1 MRWQQLRALVMPWR
15 WLLAAVVLG
24 VLLSAGL
31 EVVPPLLI
39 RQVVDDHITTG
50 QQQGVLALAFLYL
63 GVTAAIQGLT
73 FLTTY
78 CTAIAAQGA
87 LHTLRVRV
95 FAHLQRLP
103 MPYHDQT
110 PLGDSI
116 SRCTADVDTIDSLFS
131 SGVLNVVTDLVRLL
145 TILIAMFALSWPLTL
160 VTLVVI
166 LPVAGVTRLFQLRV
180 RAAERASRLAV
191 GEVNTRLQ
199 ELLGGVEV
207 IRAFAAEFGCV
218 RAFRTALSQMLVAY
232 NRAMVYSAL
241 YSPSMAILAALA
253 SAVLL
258 WYGTR
263 QTFTAWG
270 ISLGTLTAFVLLVQQ
285 FFKPITNLGDEWQT
299 VQSAL
304 AGAERLFAI
313 LELEP
318 EPTPAPAPRTALP
331 REATALALDHVVFG
345 YHPGLPVLRDVSLCV
360 QRGEHLALV
369 GRTGAGKST
378 VLHLLGG
385 FYAPWRGSV
394 RVQQRDPRLL
404 STTERRQVCGVV
416 PQVVHVFG
424 KTVWDNLT
432 LGDPQVTEMAVH
444 RAAQLAGAADF
455 VTALPEGYQTRL
467 RGSGHG
473 VGIQLSAGQC
483 QLLAL
488 ARALVWAPPILILDE
503 ATSAV
508 DSVSEATLR
517 AALRSLMATHGLAVL
532 SVAHRLATACTADR
546 VVVLDAGQVVE
557 TGTPDALTQADGRFA
572 AWLVL
577 EAAGWPLP
585 SPVGVPSP

>member
-1 MRWQQLRALVMPWR
+1 MRWHSIRHLLAPWR
-15 WLLAAVVLG
+15 WRLGAVVLG
-24 VLLSAGL
+24 VLVSAGL

-39 RQVVDDHITTG
+39 RQMVDGPLATG
-50 QQQGVLALAFLYL
+50 QRTGLLTLALLYL
-63 GVTAAIQGLT
+63 AVTATLQALT

-78 CTAIAAQGA
+78 STAVAAQGA
-87 LHTLRVRV
+87 LHLLRVQV
-95 FAHLQRLP
+95 FAHLQHLP

-131 SGVLNVVTDLVRLL
+131 SGVLNVVTDLVRLV
-145 TILIAMFALSWPLTL
+145 TILIAMLALSLPLTL
-160 VTLVVI
+160 VALVVI
-166 LPVAGVTRLFQLRV
+166 LPVVAVTRLFQLRV
-180 RAAERASRLAV
+180 RAAERASRVAV

-199 ELLGGVEV
+199 ELLSGVEV
-207 IRAFAAEFGCV
+207 IRAFAAEWSCV
-218 RAFRTALSQMLVAY
+218 RAFRSALSLMLEAY
-232 NRAMVYSAL
+232 NRAQVYSAL
-241 YSPSMAILAALA
+241 YTPLMAILAAVA
-253 SAVLL
+253 SAILL

-263 QTFTAWG
+263 QTFVAWG
-270 ISLGTLTAFVLLVQQ
+270 ISLGTLTAFVLLLQQ
-285 FFKPITNLGDEWQT
+285 FFKPLTTLGDEWQT

-304 AGAERLFAI
+304 AGAERLFTLLA
-313 LELEP
+313 LAP
-318 EPTPAPAPRTALP
+318 EPTPPAAPAGAPV
-331 REATALALDHVVFG
+331 ATPTVLALEHVVFG
-345 YHPGLPVLRDVSLCV
+345 YQPERPVLRDVSLQV
-360 QRGEHLALV
+360 ERGEHLALV

-378 VLHLLGG
+378 VLHLLAG
-385 FYAPWRGSV
+385 FYAPWSGSV

-404 STTERRQVCGVV
+404 SATERRQVCGVV

-432 LGDPQVTEMAVH
+432 LGDTQVAAAAVQQ
-444 RAAQLAGAADF
+444 AVQLAGAAEF
-455 VTALPEGYQTRL
+455 IEALPHGYQTLL

-473 VGIQLSAGQC
+473 AGVQLSAGQC

-508 DSVSEATLR
+508 DSVSEALLR
-517 AALRSLMATHGLAVL
+517 AALRRLMATHGLAVL

-546 VVVLDAGQVVE
+546 VVVLEAGAVIE
-557 TGTPDALTQADGRFA
+557 TGTPDALTQADGHFA

-577 EAAGWPLP
+577 EAAGWPLTA
-585 SPVGVPSP
+585 SA